1 MSTPVKSATI
11 LELHVCCLVLQEVVR
26 RGVPVDVLHQGR
38 HRGADG
44 GDSGQ
49 KVDHVPRLVLVVNLR
64 RRHMDVSA
72 QTATPHNIELVING
86 NIKASGVNKVI
97 T

>member
-1 MSTPVKSATI
+1 M
-11 LELHVCCLVLQEVVR
+11 R

-49 KVDHVPRLVLVVNLR
+49 KVDHVPRLVLVINLR
-64 RRHMDVSA
+64 KRHMNINA
-72 QTATPHNIELVING
+72 QTETLHNNVVING
-86 NIKASGVNKVI
+86 KWQ
-97 T
+97 